1 MSSIDLSLFPDAVS
15 LQRETF
21 FALVEFY
28 DWVLSTE
35 EGEASPRRSMF
46 IGFRE
51 EINALTKGAPFT
63 EHNVFALQQAVVHF
77 ALGYVPDEDWDIPDT
92 AATKEGKAALAM
104 LAAKMEGA
112 AQGYPTVLRRIVAR
126 LKRGKIP
133 TAPSHFL
140 LLGVLHERITLE
152 SGPILT
158 GKELQGLG
166 LIKEP
171 PPIRE

>member
-51 EINALTKGAPFT
+51 EINALTRGAPFT
-63 EHNVFALQQAVVHF
+63 EHNVFALQKAVVHF

-112 AQGYPTVLRRIVAR
+112 AQGYPTVLRRDCRPAQEGGNPHSPFPFFAGGGPAR
-126 LKRGKIP
+126 KNH
-133 TAPSHFL
+133 A
-140 LLGVLHERITLE
+140 
-152 SGPILT
+152 
-158 GKELQGLG
+158 
-166 LIKEP
+166 
-171 PPIRE
+171 